1 MAGVI
6 VVFPKSDDAKSIRNL
21 LVRNGYD
28 VAAVCTSG
36 AQALSAADRIGS
48 GVVVCGYKYPDMLYE
63 ELYENVMPSFAMLL
77 LAPASYHLVN
87 GLRACR
93 LIDAFFLL
101 FHPL

>member
-48 GVVVCGYKYPDMLYE
+48 GVVVCGYKYPDMLSE
-63 ELYENVMPSFAMLL
+63 STTSHNNLNRSLL
-77 LAPASYHLVN
+77 QKHSTS
-87 GLRACR
+87 
-93 LIDAFFLL
+93 
-101 FHPL
+101 

>member
-48 GVVVCGYKYPDMLYE
+48 GVVVCG
-63 ELYENVMPSFAMLL
+63 
-77 LAPASYHLVN
+77 
-87 GLRACR
+87 
-93 LIDAFFLL
+93 
-101 FHPL
+101 

>member
-63 ELYENVMPSFAMLL
+63 ELYENVMPSFAPC
-77 LAPASYHLVN
+77 AWRRCRGRSSQRGNAASGAGTVKY
-87 GLRACR
+87 
-93 LIDAFFLL
+93 
-101 FHPL
+101 P